1 MRVVA
6 LRAHTPAGALS
17 LAEWDALRGS
27 TAVVCSDPSHPHA
40 RAIADAGVDVLPRD
54 TVEDALVLLLP
65 GEQSPAGVEVVAGA
79 AAVPGSQLLEVVA
92 VMARLRRE
100 CPWTRQQTHAS
111 LAHYLLEETY
121 EALEALD
128 TDDSVL
134 LREELGDLLMQVVFH
149 AVIASESEGWDVDDV
164 AAGIAAKLVHRN
176 PHVFGDVTVADAAE
190 VDANWQALKALEK
203 ERTSPLDGVP
213 AQLPALAWADKV
225 LGRLG
230 DVAIEGDDPGSRLLR
245 VVRETRAAG
254 VDAEQSLRQ
263 AVRSLIEPR

>member
-6 LRAHTPAGALS
+6 LSALTPAGALS
-17 LAEWDALRGS
+17 LAEWNALRD
-27 TAVVCSDPSHPHA
+27 AALVVASDLTHPHV
-40 RAIADAGVDVLPRD
+40 RAVLDAGIEVVPAASDGDAVL
-54 TVEDALVLLLP
+54 LLLP
-65 GEQSPAGVEVVAGA
+65 GEQAPAGAEVVEA
-79 AAVPGSQLLEVVA
+79 APELPGSRLLDVVA
-92 VMARLRRE
+92 VMARLRAE
-100 CPWTRQQTHAS
+100 CPWTQQQTHAS
-111 LAHYLLEETY
+111 LSHYLLEETY

-128 TDDSVL
+128 TGDSAL

-149 AVIASESEGWDVDDV
+149 SVIASEAEGWDVDDV

-203 ERTSPLDGVP
+203 RRTSPLEGVP
-213 AQLPALAWADKV
+213 QGLPALAWADKV

-230 DVAIEGDDPGSRLLR
+230 DVAVEGDDLGSRLLR
-245 VVRETRAAG
+245 LVQEARAGG

-263 AVRSLIEPR
+263 VVRSLVEPT